1 MSLATELSGVDAA
14 QTYIDTV
21 GNNVA
26 NVNTTGFKTSTPDF
40 ADLFAGA
47 SATTPGEGVTT
58 NNLAQSFAQG
68 TISQTGNSLDVAI
81 SGNGFFQLQA
91 GSGNTVYSRDGAFQL
106 NSSGTLVNASGASV
120 LGYSATAS
128 GTGTLQPIK
137 VNSGSLPASAT
148 STLSM
153 NLNLPTTVTPINT
166 TTTPFN
172 ISNGKSYNESTST
185 AVYDSLGTS
194 NTLTTYYTEVS
205 GAGTPP
211 QWQVN
216 WGLTNGSGTLIASGA
231 GPTLSFDS
239 SGQLTSGSAGTI
251 TVNTLPDGSAPLN
264 VALDYTGSS
273 LSNLAFAVNSVT
285 NNGAGAGQYTGLS
298 ISENGQVIG
307 QYSNGS
313 THVLGTIAL
322 ANFANPQ
329 GLLQLS
335 GNAWQPSPTSG
346 PAISGLPGTGSLGQL
361 QSGALEGSNVDLTGQ
376 LVNLI
381 VAQQA
386 YQANTEGI
394 NFDQQDFQ
402 KLMTIQ

>member
-1 MSLATELSGVDAA
+1 MSLATELSGVNAA

-40 ADLFAGA
+40 ADLFATA
-47 SATTPGEGVTT
+47 PEPATPGEGVMT
-58 NNLAQSFAQG
+58 NSLAQSFTQG
-68 TISQTGNSLDVAI
+68 TISQTGNPLDVAI
-81 SGNGFFQLQA
+81 SGNGFFELQA
-91 GSGNTVYSRDGAFQL
+91 TSGNIVYSRDGAFQL
-106 NSSGTLVNASGASV
+106 NSSGTLVNASGANV

-128 GTGTLQPIK
+128 GGGPVQAIK
-137 VNSGSLPASAT
+137 INSGSLPASAT

-153 NLNLPTTVTPINT
+153 NLSLPTGVTPINT
-166 TTTPFN
+166 TATPFS
-172 ISNGKSYNESTST
+172 ISKANTYNESTST

-194 NTLTTYYTEVS
+194 NTLTTYYTQVS
-205 GAGTPP
+205 GSGSPP

-216 WGLTNGSGTLIASGA
+216 WGLTNAGGTLIASGA
-231 GPTLSFDS
+231 GPTLAFDS
-239 SGQLTSGSAGTI
+239 SGKLTGGSGTI
-251 TVNTLPDGSAPLN
+251 TVNNLPDGAAPLN
-264 VALDYTGSS
+264 VTLNYTGSS
-273 LSNLAFAVNSVT
+273 LSNLPFAVNSVQ
-285 NNGAGAGQYTGLS
+285 NNGSSAGQYTG
-298 ISENGQVIG
+298 ITINANGQIVG

-329 GLLQLS
+329 GLVQIS
-335 GNAWQPSPTSG
+335 GNGWQATPSSG
-346 PAISGLPGTGSLGQL
+346 PAISGLPGTGTLGQL
-361 QSGALEGSNVDLTGQ
+361 QGGALEGSNVDLTGQ

-394 NFDQQDFQ
+394 NVDQQDFQ